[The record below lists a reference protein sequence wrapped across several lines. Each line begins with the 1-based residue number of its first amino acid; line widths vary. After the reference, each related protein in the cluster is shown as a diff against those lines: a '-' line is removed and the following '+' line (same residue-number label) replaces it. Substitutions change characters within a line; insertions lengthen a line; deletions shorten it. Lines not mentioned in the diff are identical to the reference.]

1 MRPSTLRWRV
11 YVLVGAVLAL
21 LLVTV
26 ASTSLARL
34 RTSDYNSLLRNTLR
48 PAQASS
54 AVLAKAY
61 VDMETGVR
69 GYLLSGETELL
80 APYHAGREAA
90 EDARSSLG
98 TLLVDDPAAI
108 RQLRTIDS
116 AAAEWERTLATP
128 AVLGTVARPGT
139 TLGQPQFDALRTPLA
154 GLQQHID
161 QRTASTVQSSINA
174 SSAATMVTVLCA
186 ALALLCGLI
195 IVVLLQRSLVRPVN
209 HLVADVRR
217 VSGGDLSHRVAAT
230 GPDELIK
237 LGQAVESMRER
248 ILSES
253 SRAARLAESDRI
265 AQDLGS
271 TTIRDLFGISLALH
285 SAAARNPSAAPALSA
300 VTADVDRVVREIRTK
315 VFNTQRTVQE
325 VVTDLPTVPTVS
337 GAADSPAPPTLE
349 PFLRDVLPLLP
360 PATMAVATTE
370 TTVDVTITSGAPED
384 PTELKERAGDHAA
397 TVTNTPEH
405 TVIEWSGPL

>member
-11 YVLVGAVLAL
+11 YVLVGAVLTL

-34 RTSDYNSLLRNTLR
+34 RTADYNSLLRNSLR

-69 GYLLSGETELL
+69 GYLLSGQAELL

-90 EDARSSLG
+90 EDARNRLG
-98 TLLVDDPAAI
+98 KLLVDDPTAN
-108 RQLRTIDS
+108 RLLRDVDS
-116 AAAEWERTLATP
+116 TAAEWERTLATP
-128 AVLGTVARPGT
+128 AVRGTATGT

-154 GLQQHID
+154 ELQAHID
-161 QRTASTVQSSINA
+161 RRTASTVQSSINA

-186 ALALLCGLI
+186 VLAVLCGLI

-209 HLVADVRR
+209 RLVSDVHR
-217 VSGGDLSHRVAAT
+217 VSGGDLSHRVTAT

-248 ILSES
+248 ILWES
-253 SRAARLAESDRI
+253 SRAARLAEADRI

-285 SAAARNPSAAPALSA
+285 SAAARNPSAAPALAA

-325 VVTDLPTVPTVS
+325 VVTDLPAAPTLS
-337 GAADSPAPPTLE
+337 GAADTPAPPTLE

-360 PATMAVATTE
+360 PAAMTVTAAE
-370 TTVDVTITSGAPED
+370 TKLDVTITSSPPQD
-384 PTELKERAGDHAA
+384 PTEVKERAGDHAA

-405 TVIEWSGPL
+405 MVIEWSGPL

>member
-11 YVLVGAVLAL
+11 YVLVGAVLTL

-34 RTSDYNSLLRNTLR
+34 RTADYNSLLRNTLR

-69 GYLLSGETELL
+69 GYLLSNQTELL
-80 APYHAGREAA
+80 APYHAGRLAA
-90 EDARSSLG
+90 EEARDRLG
-98 TLLVDDPAAI
+98 TLLVDDATAN
-108 RQLRTIDS
+108 RQLRAIDS

-128 AVLGTVARPGT
+128 AVRGTMTGT
-139 TLGQPQFDALRTPLA
+139 TLGEPQFNALRAPLSE
-154 GLQQHID
+154 LQSHID
-161 QRTASTVQSSINA
+161 RRTASTVQASITA
-174 SSAATMVTVLCA
+174 SSAATMVTFLCA
-186 ALALLCGLI
+186 ALALACGLV
-195 IVVLLQRSLVRPVN
+195 IVVLLQRSLVRPTN
-209 HLVADVRR
+209 RLVADVRR
-217 VSGGDLSHRVAAT
+217 VSDGDLSHRVTAT

-248 ILSES
+248 ILWES
-253 SRAARLAESDRI
+253 SQSARLAESDRI

-271 TTIRDLFGISLALH
+271 TTIRDLFGISLALQ
-285 SAAARNPSAAPALSA
+285 SAAARNPSAAPALAA

-315 VFNTQRTVQE
+315 VFDTQRTVRE
-325 VVTDLPTVPTVS
+325 VVDDLPTVPTLS
-337 GAADSPAPPTLE
+337 GAADTTAPPTLA

-360 PATMAVATTE
+360 PAAMAVSATG
-370 TTVDVTITSGAPED
+370 TTVDVTITTGAPTD
-384 PTELKERAGDHAA
+384 PTEVKERARDHAA